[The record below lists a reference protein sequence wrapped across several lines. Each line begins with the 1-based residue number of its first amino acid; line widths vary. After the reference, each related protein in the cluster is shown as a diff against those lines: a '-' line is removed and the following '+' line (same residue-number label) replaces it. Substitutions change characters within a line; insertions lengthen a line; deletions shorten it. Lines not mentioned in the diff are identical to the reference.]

1 MVSAHQ
7 LHVVSGY
14 HIGQHRYRTFPL
26 LQKVLLVSVAPEARW
41 LRGATHRKM
50 DQTTQDGV
58 GRNVL
63 IRRKQGMRQRV
74 KEMPEEC

>member
-1 MVSAHQ
+1 MVCAHQ

-26 LQKVLLVSVAPEARW
+26 SQKVLLAITAPEAHW
-41 LRGATHRKM
+41 LRGVTRRKM